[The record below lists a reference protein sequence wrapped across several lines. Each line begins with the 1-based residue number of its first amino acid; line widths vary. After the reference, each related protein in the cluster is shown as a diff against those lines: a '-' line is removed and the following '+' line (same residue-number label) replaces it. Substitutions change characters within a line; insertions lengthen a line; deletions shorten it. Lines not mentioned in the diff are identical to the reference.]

1 MILSKLAAIA
11 ADPHF
16 ISAIVT
22 APQPAATAAE
32 AQAQAMAD
40 RNSIL
45 TATFICA
52 SFVPLVIFYF
62 ADGNA
67 EKVEINF
74 LRLNFSGL
82 NL

>member
-1 MILSKLAAIA
+1 
-11 ADPHF
+11 
-16 ISAIVT
+16 
-22 APQPAATAAE
+22 
-32 AQAQAMAD
+32 MAD

-45 TATFICA
+45 NAAFICA

-67 EKVEINF
+67 EKIEISFRKLNF
-74 LRLNFSGL
+74 LWL